1 MDDLEKAI
9 LLVYEPGAADPT
21 FRAQAMAFCDRAK
34 ADLSALLRLCLD
46 RLHRSPLV
54 PVHFW
59 CLQALH
65 DAVRLR
71 YSSFPPAD
79 LPILRSALLSL
90 ASDRPLPAA
99 SPPFLRNKL
108 AQTLAALIR
117 LEYPSPW
124 PDPFL
129 RILPCLPSADP
140 SSIDMFARFLVALDD
155 DLLSLDYPRSSA
167 EAADA
172 ARVKD
177 SMRQQCVPQIARHWF
192 DVVSLYHS
200 LDTYLAAAALD
211 TMRRYVTWI
220 DIALVANDAFV
231 PLLFELILAPDSI
244 DQLRAAAV
252 GCVLAI
258 LQKRMDPRQK
268 VALLRSLPVNRVFAD
283 PNLVIKV
290 PYLVTG
296 YAAEVLE
303 CYKKLGLTHIDSS
316 SPMELLEEALPSVF
330 YVMQESEEVELGN
343 VVEFLSD
350 YVTTMRTPSQKQ
362 AVYLGHILEFIRVQI
377 CYDPAYRN
385 NLDIPDKIGREE
397 EDQMGERR
405 KDLLVLFCV
414 MTQPDMIT
422 RGSEKKREKKN
433 LEFVD
438 PSPAGDYF
446 SWPGEKK
453 RLPAWGEGT
462 KRRLKFRAIGRY
474 IPVRQFTDTR
484 TTRYR
489 AVPPKIDR
497 RRSISAMGDRLR
509 EKSTVGRRLREIGDR
524 RKREEEE
531 EEEKKKR
538 RRNRTSTVAAHGSP
552 ACCRRPHS
560 RAIFLPREETK
571 RLPARGERSRRRKIN
586 KILQNFEQN

>member
-1 MDDLEKAI
+1 
-9 LLVYEPGAADPT
+9 
-21 FRAQAMAFCDRAK
+21 
-34 ADLSALLRLCLD
+34 
-46 RLHRSPLV
+46 
-54 PVHFW
+54 
-59 CLQALH
+59 
-65 DAVRLR
+65 
-71 YSSFPPAD
+71 
-79 LPILRSALLSL
+79 
-90 ASDRPLPAA
+90 
-99 SPPFLRNKL
+99 
-108 AQTLAALIR
+108 
-117 LEYPSPW
+117 
-124 PDPFL
+124 
-129 RILPCLPSADP
+129 
-140 SSIDMFARFLVALDD
+140 MFARFLVALDD

-177 SMRQQCVPQIARHWF
+177 AMRQQCVPQIARHWF

-316 SPMELLEEALPSVF
+316 SPMELLEEALPSVI
-330 YVMQESEEVELGN
+330 S
-343 VVEFLSD
+343 
-350 YVTTMRTPSQKQ
+350 
-362 AVYLGHILEFIRVQI
+362 
-377 CYDPAYRN
+377 
-385 NLDIPDKIGREE
+385 
-397 EDQMGERR
+397 
-405 KDLLVLFCV
+405 
-414 MTQPDMIT
+414 

-462 KRRLKFRAIGRY
+462 RRPHDLQPKDMVDFLVLVNQLISKFSTSVEGILEEIFPAIASRLIMILSKDAFPSGPGCNTEVWMLKPSTKVFLHALN
-474 IPVRQFTDTR
+474 F
-484 TTRYR
+484 
-489 AVPPKIDR
+489 
-497 RRSISAMGDRLR
+497 S
-509 EKSTVGRRLREIGDR
+509 EKG
-524 RKREEEE
+524 KK
-531 EEEKKKR
+531 KKKR
-538 RRNRTSTVAAHGSP
+538 KRRRGEETEPLPSPPTGRLRAVVARTRGRFFFHARRRNVSP
-552 ACCRRPHS
+552 
-560 RAIFLPREETK
+560 
-571 RLPARGERSRRRKIN
+571 RGEKD
-586 KILQNFEQN
+586 QGD

>member
-177 SMRQQCVPQIARHWF
+177 AMRQQCVPQIARHWF

-303 CYKKLGLTHIDSS
+303 LTPYLYVCVFFMDRDSTHDLPQVFVQPLELCLS
-316 SPMELLEEALPSVF
+316 S
-330 YVMQESEEVELGN
+330 
-343 VVEFLSD
+343 
-350 YVTTMRTPSQKQ
+350 
-362 AVYLGHILEFIRVQI
+362 
-377 CYDPAYRN
+377 
-385 NLDIPDKIGREE
+385 
-397 EDQMGERR
+397 
-405 KDLLVLFCV
+405 
-414 MTQPDMIT
+414 

-571 RLPARGERSRRRKIN
+571 RLPARGERSRRHGTSDAVTPCIDFLDLSNLFQQANDIKALKSFYQLLVENLRQQ
-586 KILQNFEQN
+586 QNGSLVFR